1 MLFLSFI
8 NQRVSIRCKLS
19 VFSKIN
25 KDFSDYI
32 RSIEA
37 LDENIDKAE
46 MYAKSIY
53 HLEAIRNSISNPE
66 GSLAMWKNNLE
77 LIAVTEMRNSVTN
90 LINTLKTG
98 LSSLLKE

>member
-1 MLFLSFI
+1 MS
-8 NQRVSIRCKLS
+8 
-19 VFSKIN
+19 N

-37 LDENIDKAE
+37 LDKNIDKAE

-66 GSLAMWKNNLE
+66 GSLAMRKNNLE
-77 LIAVTEMRNSVTN
+77 LIAVTEMQNAVTN
-90 LINTLKTG
+90 LINILKTE
-98 LSSLLKE
+98 LSLLLKE

>member
-1 MLFLSFI
+1 M
-8 NQRVSIRCKLS
+8 NNKDNKVTYMN
-19 VFSKIN
+19 N

-46 MYAKSIY
+46 IYAKSIY
-53 HLEAIRNSISNPE
+53 HLEAIRNSISISNPE
-66 GSLAMWKNNLE
+66 GSLYMWKNNLE

>member
-1 MLFLSFI
+1 M
-8 NQRVSIRCKLS
+8 N
-19 VFSKIN
+19 N

-32 RSIEA
+32 RNIEA

-53 HLEAIRNSISNPE
+53 YLEAIRNNISNPE

-77 LIAVTEMRNSVTN
+77 LIAVTEMRNAVTN

>member
-1 MLFLSFI
+1 MNNKVAYI
-8 NQRVSIRCKLS
+8 N
-19 VFSKIN
+19 N
-25 KDFSDYI
+25 KDFLDYI

-53 HLEAIRNSISNPE
+53 HLEAIRNNISNPE
-66 GSLAMWKNNLE
+66 GNLAMWKNNLE
-77 LIAVTEMRNSVTN
+77 LIAVTEMRNSITN

>member
-1 MLFLSFI
+1 M
-8 NQRVSIRCKLS
+8 N
-19 VFSKIN
+19 N

-53 HLEAIRNSISNPE
+53 HLEAIRNSIINPE

>member
-1 MLFLSFI
+1 M
-8 NQRVSIRCKLS
+8 N
-19 VFSKIN
+19 N

-53 HLEAIRNSISNPE
+53 YLEAIRNNISNPE

>member
-1 MLFLSFI
+1 M
-8 NQRVSIRCKLS
+8 N
-19 VFSKIN
+19 N

-37 LDENIDKAE
+37 LDENKAE

-66 GSLAMWKNNLE
+66 GSLVMWKNNLE
-77 LIAVTEMRNSVTN
+77 LIAVTEMRNAVTN

-98 LSSLLKE
+98 LSLLLKE

>member
-1 MLFLSFI
+1 M
-8 NQRVSIRCKLS
+8 N
-19 VFSKIN
+19 N

-32 RSIEA
+32 RNIEA

-53 HLEAIRNSISNPE
+53 HLE
-66 GSLAMWKNNLE
+66 
-77 LIAVTEMRNSVTN
+77 AVTEMRNSVTN

>member
-1 MLFLSFI
+1 M
-8 NQRVSIRCKLS
+8 N
-19 VFSKIN
+19 N

-46 MYAKSIY
+46 MYAKSI
-53 HLEAIRNSISNPE
+53 SNPE

-77 LIAVTEMRNSVTN
+77 LIAVTEMRNAVTN

-98 LSSLLKE
+98 LSLLLKE

>member
-1 MLFLSFI
+1 M
-8 NQRVSIRCKLS
+8 N
-19 VFSKIN
+19 N

-32 RSIEA
+32 RNIET

-53 HLEAIRNSISNPE
+53 HLEAIRNSINNPE
-66 GSLAMWKNNLE
+66 GSLVMWKNNLE
-77 LIAVTEMRNSVTN
+77 LIAVTEMRNAVTN
-90 LINTLKTG
+90 LIGTLKTG

>member
-1 MLFLSFI
+1 M
-8 NQRVSIRCKLS
+8 N
-19 VFSKIN
+19 N

-53 HLEAIRNSISNPE
+53 HLEVIRNNINNPE
-66 GSLAMWKNNLE
+66 GSLVMWKNNLE
-77 LIAVTEMRNSVTN
+77 LIAVTEMRNAVTN
-90 LINTLKTG
+90 LIGTLKTG

>member
-1 MLFLSFI
+1 M
-8 NQRVSIRCKLS
+8 N
-19 VFSKIN
+19 N

-53 HLEAIRNSISNPE
+53 HLEAIRNSNPE

>member
-1 MLFLSFI
+1 ML
-8 NQRVSIRCKLS
+8 K
-19 VFSKIN
+19 VF
-25 KDFSDYI
+25 
-32 RSIEA
+32 
-37 LDENIDKAE
+37 
-46 MYAKSIY
+46 Y

-98 LSSLLKE
+98 LSSLLK

>member
-1 MLFLSFI
+1 M
-8 NQRVSIRCKLS
+8 N
-19 VFSKIN
+19 N

-37 LDENIDKAE
+37 LDENIDKE
-46 MYAKSIY
+46 EKYDKSIY
-53 HLEAIRNSISNPE
+53 LLKANRNRISNPE

>member
-1 MLFLSFI
+1 M
-8 NQRVSIRCKLS
+8 N
-19 VFSKIN
+19 N
-25 KDFSDYI
+25 KKFSDYI

-37 LDENIDKAE
+37 LDEDIDKAE

-53 HLEAIRNSISNPE
+53 HLEVIRNSIITPE
-66 GSLAMWKNNLE
+66 GNLTMWKNNLE
-77 LIAVTEMRNSVTN
+77 LIAVTEMRNSITN

>member
-1 MLFLSFI
+1 M
-8 NQRVSIRCKLS
+8 N
-19 VFSKIN
+19 N

-53 HLEAIRNSISNPE
+53 HLEA
-66 GSLAMWKNNLE
+66 SLVMWKNNLE
-77 LIAVTEMRNSVTN
+77 LIAVTEMRNAVTN
-90 LINTLKTG
+90 LIGTLKTG
-98 LSSLLKE
+98 LSLLLKE